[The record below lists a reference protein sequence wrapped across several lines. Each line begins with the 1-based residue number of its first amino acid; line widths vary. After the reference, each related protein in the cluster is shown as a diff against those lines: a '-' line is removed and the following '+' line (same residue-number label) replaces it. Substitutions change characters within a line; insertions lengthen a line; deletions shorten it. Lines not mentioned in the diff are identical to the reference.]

1 MSRRSLPSAEPVP
14 RETPL
19 KTSGTGRLRARSAR
33 LLPCRSPNRRDPS
46 SARMPQRL
54 HASLLYD
61 ARYEH
66 APCRSRSTRN
76 TAIPLGNQRRRD
88 RQLQR
93 APPATTGGCGK
104 GGTSLRRIA
113 PNFEY
118 SPNTVLRARV
128 RECVGLVFP
137 TLGANQKTSSGE
149 VPINHRLPIAVVV
162 RHRPAGSGQQPGIPD
177 RHGRRIPSA
186 CPHDPGDFAPGTP

>member
-1 MSRRSLPSAEPVP
+1 
-14 RETPL
+14 
-19 KTSGTGRLRARSAR
+19 
-33 LLPCRSPNRRDPS
+33 
-46 SARMPQRL
+46 MPQRL
-54 HASLLYD
+54 YASLLYG

-162 RHRPAGSGQQPGIPD
+162 RHRPAGSNRVYRTGMVGESHRPARMTPGISHPD
-177 RHGRRIPSA
+177 AIKSWAIPTLGEWAENPSPNPACQWRRDSVPFWRRSSGKMSTSIHRGQS
-186 CPHDPGDFAPGTP
+186 